1 MARPTLAIIAA
12 GLGGCLLAASAFAAA
27 ASDTRSVRVSYAEL
41 DLSNDAGVERLYSR
55 LKFAAAEV
63 CGSADIREL
72 AALGRQVSCAQQAL
86 DRAVEGVHS
95 ARLTERHKGASA
107 AAQYARLN

>member
-27 ASDTRSVRVSYAEL
+27 ATDARSVRVSFSEL
-41 DLSNDAGVERLYSR
+41 DLSNAAGVERLYSR
-55 LKFAAAEV
+55 LKSAAGAV
-63 CGSADIREL
+63 CGSADIRDL
-72 AALGRQVSCAQQAL
+72 AALGRQQSCAQQAL

-95 ARLTERHKGASA
+95 ARLTERHRGGSA
-107 AAQYARLN
+107 APQYARLN